1 MYIIYVCYVYE
12 NKKEKTFPLSPSR
25 TLFMFIFSIRNIVE
39 KTPSDGDLKLGGFT
53 FTDVQ
58 CVITCP

>member
-1 MYIIYVCYVYE
+1 MYVMYIKM
-12 NKKEKTFPLSPSR
+12 KKKKRFHSPLVVHYLC
-25 TLFMFIFSIRNIVE
+25 LFFSIRNIVE